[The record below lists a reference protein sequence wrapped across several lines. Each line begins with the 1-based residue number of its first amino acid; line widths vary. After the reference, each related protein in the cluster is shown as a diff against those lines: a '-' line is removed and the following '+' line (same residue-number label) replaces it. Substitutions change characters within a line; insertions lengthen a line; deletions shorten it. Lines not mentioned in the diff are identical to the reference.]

1 MRTAIDT
8 NAISAL
14 WSGEPLASA
23 ISNLLDEAA
32 SAGGLVICGAVYA
45 ELRAHPRASREFVD
59 KFLASTSITI
69 DYSMDAATWEQAA
82 SRFARYVVRR
92 RASHSRTPHAKRL
105 LADFIIGA
113 HALTRADR
121 LLTLDTSRYARDFA
135 DLVQVDAG
143 KAARI

>member
-14 WSGEPLASA
+14 WSSEPLASA
-23 ISNLLDEAA
+23 VSEILDEAA

-59 KFLASTSITI
+59 RFLAATNIMI
-69 DYSMDAATWEQAA
+69 DYSMDEAVWGQVA
-82 SRFARYVVRR
+82 ARYAKYVARR
-92 RASHSRTPHAKRL
+92 RASRAKTPYSKRL
-105 LADFIIGA
+105 LADFLIGA

-121 LLTLDTSRYARDFA
+121 LLTLDPARYTRDFPE
-135 DLVQVDAG
+135 LKRMEAG
-143 KAARI
+143 KFR